1 MNKTQNTFLTSSQL
15 IFILKSAIVGIELMH
30 LPNSI
35 IKFAK
40 QDSWISCILATVYPL
55 YMVIMASYLCKKFP
69 KDNILKLSKKCFGNF
84 LGSILNIIFISF
96 FLFVLTSSF
105 SEYANLFR
113 VYSTSFLKP
122 YQILLAALIP
132 IGYIAYK
139 GIKPLGR
146 LAEVGFYLTVGLVVI
161 PIAVLAYGSFLNL
174 MPVFGSGLSGI
185 LKGSRE
191 TAFAISGMEIILIIY
206 PFLQDNKKLLK
217 CGIVATAIVGFIYV
231 WAVFATIYYLGIE
244 TSPKYLWPILTLA
257 DSINIPIVNSFRFI
271 FISLWSLVEFK
282 CLAIYY
288 FAVSYSL
295 NQTVKKIP
303 AEAFVVILYP
313 VIIIITMLYGNPT
326 TRGGYT
332 YKLIIVYV
340 IFNLIYVSAVAI
352 LIHFKKHGADKSN
365 SHVSSDS

>member
-1 MNKTQNTFLTSSQL
+1 MNKTQDTFLTTSQF

-40 QDSWISCILATVYPL
+40 QDSWISCILGTVYPL
-55 YMVIMASYLCKKFP
+55 YMVIIASYLCKKFP

-105 SEYANLFR
+105 SVYANLFR

-122 YQILLAALIP
+122 YQILFTALIP
-132 IGYIAYK
+132 IAYIAYK

-146 LAEVGFYLTVGLVVI
+146 LTEVGFYLTVGLVI
-161 PIAVLAYGSFLNL
+161 LPIAIFAHGSFLNL

-185 LKGSRE
+185 LKGSKE
-191 TAFAISGMEIILIIY
+191 TAFALSGMEIIFLIY

-217 CGIVATAIVGFIYV
+217 CGITATIIVAFIYV

-257 DSINIPIVNSFRFI
+257 DSIYVAIVNNFRFV

-282 CLAIYY
+282 CLATYY
-288 FAVSYSL
+288 FAVSYGL
-295 NQTVKKIP
+295 NQSVKKIP
-303 AEAFVVILYP
+303 AETFALLLYP

-326 TRGGYT
+326 TRGDYT
-332 YKLIIVYV
+332 YKLIIIYV

-352 LIHFKKHGADKSN
+352 LIRFKKGDTYEK
-365 SHVSSDS
+365 V